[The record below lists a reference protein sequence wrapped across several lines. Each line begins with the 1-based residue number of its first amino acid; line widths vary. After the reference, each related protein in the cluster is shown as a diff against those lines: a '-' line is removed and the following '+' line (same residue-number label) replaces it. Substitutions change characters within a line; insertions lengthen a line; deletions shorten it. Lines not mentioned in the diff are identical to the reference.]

1 MPVKV
6 KELRD
11 GSVIKIELNKNFY
24 LMLKGVLLYI
34 LKIEPNHEKLTAL
47 VEKITKAEADKEP
60 HTEQE
65 AAFKTMLYLLAEI
78 EGQASIQGF
87 YDEIEVPSPGDDNYV
102 EPTQG

>member
-47 VEKITKAEADKEP
+47 VEKISKPEADKEP
-60 HTEQE
+60 HTQQE

-78 EGQASIQGF
+78 ETQAKATEQF
-87 YDEIEVPSPGDDNYV
+87 IEKELDDISQ
-102 EPTQG
+102 PIKKD